1 MNGFTQGGINSRNK
15 SRAVSTQAGPI
26 SAVHRRDPGRFRR
39 VESRP
44 SLSRGMSVRGA
55 WQLSQL
61 RFERIEID
69 RLGQEIGSPEFAGAA
84 AALVRAL
91 RPRFSES
98 LWDVLPVQSFCTL

>member
-1 MNGFTQGGINSRNK
+1 MTASDHALQRSR
-15 SRAVSTQAGPI
+15 SFPL
-26 SAVHRRDPGRFRR
+26 PGTGRPRL
-39 VESRP
+39 ESP
-44 SLSRGMSVRGA
+44 SLSRGMSVRGT

-61 RFERIEID
+61 RLERIEID

-84 AALVRAL
+84 AALVPAL

>member
-1 MNGFTQGGINSRNK
+1 M
-15 SRAVSTQAGPI
+15 P
-26 SAVHRRDPGRFRR
+26 RRLSW
-39 VESRP
+39 VESRA

-69 RLGQEIGSPEFAGAA
+69 RIGQEIGSPEFAGAA
-84 AALVRAL
+84 AALVPAL